1 MPASQN
7 STMWLVACLP
17 RPSASLLWHNSIRAN
32 CKCKRYGKRFKKKKK
47 DGGLAVF
54 DLGVRGCFTEKIT
67 LIEWE
72 WTFHQGRGS
81 YFLKECEIA

>member
-1 MPASQN
+1 MERG
-7 STMWLVACLP
+7 L
-17 RPSASLLWHNSIRAN
+17 
-32 CKCKRYGKRFKKKKK
+32 KKKK